1 MPFHHCLKYALLYRS
16 FLFWEDFDLAG
27 RYWISFQICYRR
39 RCLVDYYRKFTNT
52 RISGKTFT
60 YILSKYIMNENIKS
74 ITDKSSFCF
83 SRKLLVQCDSEGFL
97 HNCLV
102 PLRHYLP
109 SPGGPLK
116 YSLEGHRFAIF
127 SCCVSTDKRYVVSV
141 SNKYVPIS

>member
-1 MPFHHCLKYALLYRS
+1 MDCPKL
-16 FLFWEDFDLAG
+16 
-27 RYWISFQICYRR
+27 IST
-39 RCLVDYYRKFTNT
+39 KN
-52 RISGKTFT
+52 
-60 YILSKYIMNENIKS
+60 
-74 ITDKSSFCF
+74 SFCI

-141 SNKYVPIS
+141 SNK

>member
-1 MPFHHCLKYALLYRS
+1 
-16 FLFWEDFDLAG
+16 
-27 RYWISFQICYRR
+27 
-39 RCLVDYYRKFTNT
+39 
-52 RISGKTFT
+52 
-60 YILSKYIMNENIKS
+60 MNENIKS

-141 SNKYVPIS
+141 SNKYVPISQFLLFQDIQNNLGVHATVECDYKQHFKACCRLLMSPNKRLLQQNNHIFAICFKICIV